1 MTETALIYLLTA
13 LTLARLICHI
23 RPSLLGSLERIR
35 RAKLLEGVD
44 SVVWA
49 GVVALLLIHFVVRS
63 FYIPSGSMLPT
74 LHINDFILVN
84 ELIYDFS
91 DPMRGDI
98 VVFHPPVDPEAPPQA
113 NDKTD
118 LIKRVVGLPYD
129 TLEVRD
135 GVLFLN
141 GQAQVEPYIKEPIA
155 RNYGPITVKE
165 GEIFVMGDNRND
177 SKDSRY
183 IGAIPYQNLVGR
195 AEIIFYPFNRIR
207 VFNFSP

>member
-13 LTLARLICHI
+13 LTLARLICHA
-23 RPSLLGSLERIR
+23 RPSLLGSLTKVA

-84 ELIYDFS
+84 EMIYEFS
-91 DPMRGDI
+91 DPVRGDI
-98 VVFHPPVDPEAPPQA
+98 VVFHPPADPNATQM
-113 NDKTD
+113 DKTD
-118 LIKRVVGLPYD
+118 LIKRVVGLAHD
-129 TLEVRD
+129 KIEIRD
-135 GVLFLN
+135 GVLVLN
-141 GQAQVEPYIKEPIA
+141 DQPQSEPYIKEPVFK
-155 RNYGPITVKE
+155 NFGPLTVEE
-165 GEIFVMGDNRND
+165 GEVFVMGDNRND

-183 IGAIPYQNLVGR
+183 IGAIPLENLVGR

-207 VFNFSP
+207 VFNFPR